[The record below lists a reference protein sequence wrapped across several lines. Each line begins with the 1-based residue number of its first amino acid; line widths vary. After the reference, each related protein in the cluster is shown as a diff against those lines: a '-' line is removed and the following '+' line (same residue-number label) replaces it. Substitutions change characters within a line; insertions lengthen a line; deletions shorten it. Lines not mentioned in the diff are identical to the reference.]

1 MCVPRAVMLD
11 RPKNAWKLLAL
22 LTFFTLGYLL
32 LIIMIKPFRDHDGHS
47 GWTAGD
53 KAQATAQV
61 AALAQYAMAGLS
73 LSFGGS
79 IDDVPA
85 AVEGTITL
93 VSLVSI
99 IGPVAYMAM
108 LWMGLPDPLAL
119 SFGVWVVRVTLMTQQ
134 MTRPSRWRSRCTT
147 HELKW

>member
-47 GWTAGD
+47 GWTVGD
-53 KAQATAQV
+53 KAQATAQL
-61 AALAQYAMAGLS
+61 ATLAQYAMAGLS
-73 LSFGGS
+73 LSYGGS

-85 AVEGTITL
+85 AVEGTVTL

-99 IGPVAYMAM
+99 VGPIIYQI
-108 LWMGLPDPLAL
+108 LLSMGVPDPLAPL
-119 SFGVWVVRVTLMTQQ
+119 FWCLGGSGKTGEESEFEM
-134 MTRPSRWRSRCTT
+134 
-147 HELKW
+147 E

>member
-1 MCVPRAVMLD
+1 MLD

-22 LTFFTLGYLL
+22 LSGFALSYLV
-32 LIIMIKPFRDHDGHS
+32 LIIVIKPFRDQDDLDS
-47 GWTAGD
+47 GWTVGD
-53 KAQATAQV
+53 KAQATAQL

-108 LWMGLPDPLAL
+108 LWMGLPDPLAPL
-119 SFGVWVVRVTLMTQQ
+119 FWCLGGKGNVDDAADDSSFEM
-134 MTRPSRWRSRCTT
+134 
-147 HELKW
+147 EE